1 MSPSP
6 ENTSAL
12 QQRSVWILLL
22 NIGAFG
28 AMNSVLVSLLP
39 LYGTELGMSAIQ
51 ITSMSTCAALTVFL
65 CSPYWGRKSDIWGR
79 KPVIALGIGG
89 YALMS
94 LVLIGVL
101 SLGFRGSL
109 SGAELWGAL
118 WVTRVGQAL
127 LLAAMFPA
135 ATAYMIDIT
144 TARDRTVGLG
154 RIGASN
160 GIGSVLGPL
169 LVSLAVFGLLAPL
182 YTAVVLAVT
191 MALVVWFGMREPT
204 PLGSSR
210 PKVSQKM
217 SYFDPR
223 YREMLAVGVG
233 AYIALAVSNQ
243 TMGFYLPYR
252 LGLAPEDAAPSLA
265 MTQGALAAAM
275 VFVQLVLIP
284 RLGWAPL
291 RYLLIGIPLVI
302 LGYLFLLIANHL
314 SLFMLATT
322 FIGLGF
328 GMAGPAYSSEV
339 SLRVKPEEQGALAG
353 LTASCPALGF
363 VIGPLSAGL
372 LYDVQ
377 PLLPYGV
384 TLVLLLAL
392 LVVVWH
398 LERVSRRQRKD

>member
-1 MSPSP
+1 MSLPA
-6 ENTSAL
+6 ENTSSL
-12 QQRSVWILLL
+12 QDRSVWILLL

-65 CSPYWGRKSDIWGR
+65 CSPYWGRKSDQWGR

-94 LVLIGVL
+94 LILIGVL
-101 SLGFRGSL
+101 SIAFQGKLEGGQL
-109 SGAELWGAL
+109 YGAL
-118 WVTRVGQAL
+118 WITRVGQAL

-144 TARDRTVGLG
+144 TVRDRTIGLG

-169 LVSLAVFGLLAPL
+169 LVSLAIFGLLAPL
-182 YTAVVLAVT
+182 YAAVVLAVT
-191 MALVVWFGMREPT
+191 MALVVWFGLQEPAHNA
-204 PLGSSR
+204 SR
-210 PKVSQKM
+210 PKLSQKM

-265 MTQGALAAAM
+265 MTQGALAVAM

-302 LGYLFLLIANHL
+302 LGYLCLLFANHL
-314 SLFMLATT
+314 ALFMLATS

-363 VIGPLSAGL
+363 VIGPLSAGF

-377 PLLPYGV
+377 PLLPYLA
-384 TLVLLLAL
+384 TLVLLLGL
-392 LVVVWH
+392 LAIIWH
-398 LERVSRRQRKD
+398 LERASRKIYKD

>member
-1 MSPSP
+1 M
-6 ENTSAL
+6 
-12 QQRSVWILLL
+12 QRRSVWILLL

-65 CSPYWGRKSDIWGR
+65 CSPYWGRKSDVWGR

-94 LVLIGVL
+94 LVLIAIL
-101 SLGFRGSL
+101 SAGFHGQL
-109 SGAELWGAL
+109 SGAGLWGAL

-144 TARDRTVGLG
+144 TARDRTIGLG
-154 RIGASN
+154 RLGASN

-182 YTAVVLAVT
+182 YTAVVLAAT
-191 MALVVWFGMREPT
+191 MALVVWFGLQEPVHNA
-204 PLGSSR
+204 SR
-210 PKVSQKM
+210 PRTSQRM

-223 YREMLAVGVG
+223 YREILAVGVG

-243 TMGFYLPYR
+243 TMGFYLPHR
-252 LGLAPEDAAPSLA
+252 LGLAPEQAAPSLA
-265 MTQGALAAAM
+265 MTQGALAVAM
-275 VFVQLVLIP
+275 VLVQLVLIP
-284 RLGWAPL
+284 RLDWPPL
-291 RYLLIGIPLVI
+291 RYLLVGIPSVI
-302 LGYLFLLIANHL
+302 AGYLCLLVADQL
-314 SLFMLATT
+314 WLFMLATT

-363 VIGPLSAGL
+363 VIGPLSAGF

-377 PLLPYGV
+377 PRLPYLV
-384 TLVLLLAL
+384 TLLLLVLL

-398 LERVSRRQRKD
+398 LERTSRRRLAQD

>member
-1 MSPSP
+1 MSISLE
-6 ENTSAL
+6 ENAFAADR
-12 QQRSVWILLL
+12 RSVWILLL

-28 AMNSVLVSLLP
+28 ALNSVLVSLLP

-51 ITSMSTCAALTVFL
+51 ITSMSTCAALSVFL
-65 CSPYWGRKSDIWGR
+65 CSPYWGRKSDVWGR

-94 LVLIGVL
+94 LALIGVL
-101 SLGFRGSL
+101 TLGFHKQL
-109 SGAELWGAL
+109 SGLELWGSL

-144 TARDRTVGLG
+144 NAGNRTIGLG

-160 GIGSVLGPL
+160 GIGSVVGPL
-169 LVSLAVFGLLAPL
+169 LVSLAVLGLLAPL
-182 YTAVVLAVT
+182 YVAVVLAAT
-191 MALVVWFGMREPT
+191 MALVVWFGLREPT
-204 PLGSSR
+204 HNASR
-210 PKVSQKM
+210 PKMSKKM

-223 YREMLAVGVG
+223 YREMLAIGVG

-252 LGLAPEDAAPSLA
+252 LGLAPEQAGGSLA
-265 MTQGALAAAM
+265 MTQGMLALAM
-275 VFVQLVLIP
+275 VFVQLVLLP
-284 RLGWAPL
+284 RLGWSPL
-291 RYLLIGIPLVI
+291 RYLSTGIPLVMV
-302 LGYLFLLIANHL
+302 GFLCLLVADHLIV
-314 SLFMLATT
+314 FMLATT

-363 VIGPLSAGL
+363 VIGPLSAGI
-372 LYDVQ
+372 LYDIH
-377 PLLPYGV
+377 PRLPYGA
-384 TLVLLLAL
+384 TLLLLIL
-392 LVVVWH
+392 LFGV
-398 LERVSRRQRKD
+398 LRYLAGRSLYSAGK

>member
-1 MSPSP
+1 M
-6 ENTSAL
+6 
-12 QQRSVWILLL
+12 WILLL

-65 CSPYWGRKSDIWGR
+65 CSPYWGRKSDVWGR

-101 SLGFRGSL
+101 SLGFHGVL
-109 SGAELWGAL
+109 EDGELWGAL

-144 TARDRTVGLG
+144 TARDRTIGLG
-154 RIGASN
+154 RVGASN

-182 YTAVVLAVT
+182 YAAVVLAAT
-191 MALVVWFGMREPT
+191 MALVVWFGLQEPS
-204 PLGSSR
+204 PHNASR
-210 PKVSQKM
+210 PRVSQKM

-243 TMGFYLPYR
+243 TMGFYLPHR
-252 LGLAPEDAAPSLA
+252 LGLAPEEAAPSLA
-265 MTQGALAAAM
+265 ITQGTLAAAM

-291 RYLLIGIPLVI
+291 RYLLVGIPAVI
-302 LGYLFLLIANHL
+302 VGYLCLLVADQL
-314 SLFMLATT
+314 WWFMLATT

-363 VIGPLSAGL
+363 VIGPLCAGF

-377 PLLPYGV
+377 PRLPYAV
-384 TLVLLLAL
+384 TLVLLLTL
-392 LVVVWH
+392 LGVVWH
-398 LERVSRRQRKD
+398 LERVSRAERKD